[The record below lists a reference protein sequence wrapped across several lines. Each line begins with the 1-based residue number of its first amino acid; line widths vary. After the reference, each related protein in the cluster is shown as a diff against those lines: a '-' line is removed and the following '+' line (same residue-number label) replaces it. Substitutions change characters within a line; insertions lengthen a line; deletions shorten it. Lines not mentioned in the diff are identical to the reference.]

1 MITKLFTPMKVGNC
15 TIPNRLVVPA
25 MVTNYCDED
34 GFLTDRYMAYIE
46 EKAKGGWGMIITED
60 YSVTPHG
67 KGYQYIPGF
76 YKDEHVALNK
86 ELTRR
91 VHEHGSKIF
100 CQMYHPG
107 RQSSH
112 AVNGN
117 VQPLA
122 PSGTKDP
129 ICMDLAR
136 EMTVEEIHTLV
147 EDFGQAARR
156 CKESGFDGIELH
168 CAHGYLLAE
177 FLSSYVNK
185 RVDQYGGCFDN
196 RVRIVDEIIAAMR
209 KEVGDF
215 PIQVR
220 ISANEYVQGGRTE
233 AETYQLARHLEEVG
247 FDAIHV
253 SNGVYAAAPIDQ
265 IIAPMFTKHALNMEA
280 AANVKKVVKIPV
292 ILANRINEPGMADIL
307 LEMDK
312 CDFVGM
318 ARGSLAD
325 PYLPVKAKEG
335 KFDQINYCIG
345 CLQGCEGPLLTGGCV
360 TCLVNPRVGRE
371 YETDLTK
378 TTQPK
383 KVMVIGGGPAGL
395 VAARTAAIKGHDV
408 SLYEAS
414 SHLGGQFRS
423 AAYPIGKGELST
435 TTSSYRA
442 NLEAL
447 NVPVH
452 LNSEVSEEMIQ
463 EIKPDA
469 IILAT
474 GAKPMVPPIK
484 GIDGKNV
491 FTAEDMLLG
500 KYDISNGPIV
510 VCGGGE
516 VGGETAHYLA
526 EKNHDVTLLEMQP
539 DILNDMMIMT
549 KVCLLEMI
557 QKAGIKVKTQFK
569 VKEITETAVIG
580 EDASGN
586 SVSIP
591 AVQVISAFGYKSYNP
606 LEEIAKKYTD
616 ETGVE
621 VKVVTA
627 ASGKYEQTLKS
638 EITKSDAPT
647 LFQIN
652 GPIGYQ
658 SWKDYCAD
666 LTDTELNK
674 HLLNQDL
681 AIKGDDDKVYGIP
694 YVEEGYGIIYNQ
706 SIMDKYFAL
715 DGAKVKSMDE
725 INSFAKLKEVA
736 EDMQSKKDELG
747 IKGVFAST
755 SLTPGED
762 WRWQTHLANLPIY
775 YEYKDNN
782 VKDEDKISFKYSDN
796 YKNIFD
802 LYINYRIK

>member
-196 RVRIVDEIIAAMR
+196 RVRIVDE
-209 KEVGDF
+209 
-215 PIQVR
+215 
-220 ISANEYVQGGRTE
+220 
-233 AETYQLARHLEEVG
+233 
-247 FDAIHV
+247 
-253 SNGVYAAAPIDQ
+253 

-606 LEEIAKKYTD
+606 LEEIAKKYCK
-616 ETGVE
+616 E
-621 VKVVTA
+621 VYV
-627 ASGKYEQTLKS
+627 
-638 EITKSDAPT
+638 
-647 LFQIN
+647 
-652 GPIGYQ
+652 IG
-658 SWKDYCAD
+658 
-666 LTDTELNK
+666 
-674 HLLNQDL
+674 
-681 AIKGDDDKVYGIP
+681 
-694 YVEEGYGIIYNQ
+694 
-706 SIMDKYFAL
+706 
-715 DGAKVKSMDE
+715 GAKQAGGAIPATKEGLEVGL
-725 INSFAKLKEVA
+725 KL
-736 EDMQSKKDELG
+736 
-747 IKGVFAST
+747 
-755 SLTPGED
+755 
-762 WRWQTHLANLPIY
+762 
-775 YEYKDNN
+775 
-782 VKDEDKISFKYSDN
+782 
-796 YKNIFD
+796 
-802 LYINYRIK
+802 